1 MNLYTYVANC
11 NPHAAK
17 AICHKFGY
25 RVANARS
32 KDDLAECLRSLV
44 AEEGEPA
51 LNEVLDNH
59 PDKDVILE
67 RFATQRGDQFMGID
81 GTVANKQQSG
91 GCGCGCSG
99 KCRCKV
105 QGENYMNADA
115 SQTRIAAQT
124 NVIIVAAA
132 FFLAV
137 AVLSKK

>member
-25 RVANARS
+25 RVANVKS

-44 AEEGEPA
+44 AEEGESA
-51 LNEVLDNH
+51 LKEVIDNH
-59 PDKDVILE
+59 PDKEIILE
-67 RFATQRGDQFMGID
+67 LYGTPKGDQFFGLD
-81 GTVANKQQSG
+81 GTVVNKQPSH
-91 GCGCGCSG
+91 GCSCGCSS
-99 KCRCKV
+99 KAQCK
-105 QGENYMNADA
+105 GDNFMNADA
-115 SQTRIAAQT
+115 SQTRLASQT

-137 AVLSKK
+137 AILSKK